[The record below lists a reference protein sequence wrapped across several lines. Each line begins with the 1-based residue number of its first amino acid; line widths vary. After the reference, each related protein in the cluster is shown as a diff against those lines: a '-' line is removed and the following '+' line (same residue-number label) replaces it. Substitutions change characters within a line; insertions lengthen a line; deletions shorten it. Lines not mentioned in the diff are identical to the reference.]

1 VRAAV
6 IKAPYGALMRGA
18 RAATSGMLGLVMCP
32 RPVNSTAERA
42 DIVTGVM
49 PMKVAGALDD

>member
-1 VRAAV
+1 M
-6 IKAPYGALMRGA
+6 KAPYGALIRGA

-49 PMKVAGALDD
+49 PIKAAGALDD